1 MLNISSCVLKREHSF
16 YPIDSMENSTVAVP
30 VELANGVIVR
40 VQATTGEANSPSTS
54 VGEEVESD
62 VSLNLRPLKE
72 INDAIEG
79 IAATIKA
86 AVDNVK
92 PTKATVEFGLE
103 FEFQAGQ
110 LTALIIQG
118 SEKANL
124 KISLE
129 WESGKG

>member
-1 MLNISSCVLKREHSF
+1 MNID
-16 YPIDSMENSTVAVP
+16 PMENSTVAVP

-40 VQATTGEANSPSTS
+40 VQATTGETASPSTS

-86 AVDNVK
+86 AIDNVK

-103 FEFQAGQ
+103 FELQ
-110 LTALIIQG
+110 
-118 SEKANL
+118 S
-124 KISLE
+124 
-129 WESGKG
+129 